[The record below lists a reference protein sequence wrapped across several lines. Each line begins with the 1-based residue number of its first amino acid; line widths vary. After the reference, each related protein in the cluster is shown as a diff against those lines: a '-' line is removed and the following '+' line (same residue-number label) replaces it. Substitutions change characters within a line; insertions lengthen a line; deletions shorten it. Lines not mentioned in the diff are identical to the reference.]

1 MKTICLALLLLVSI
15 SARLHADQPADS
27 RWPPRLLLNSD
38 CGTPV
43 FYKFDAPMTKD
54 QLCRVVNDLP
64 GTQVDAFLPCP
75 QFSDD
80 QVWFPSRVGE
90 PYDGR
95 HVKDGQFEDKYFKR
109 VAENVR
115 SLAERGIDPLQVWEQ
130 RSDQLGL
137 LFIPTLRMNDVHK
150 DYVDR
155 WPSLR
160 SDWEKQRTH
169 LLIGEA
175 IPPWYTYPYKYTWAM
190 DYAHE
195 EVRKRKLH
203 IITEICTR
211 YDVDG
216 IEMDFLRHV
225 YYFRHGEE
233 ATGAKLMNLFVRQVR
248 GRLDEIGRKKGKRLR
263 LLVRVP
269 PQPAECEQ
277 IGLDV
282 PTWVKSGWIDM
293 VIAMSPGYLDMDAD
307 IASFVKLTEGTDC
320 LVAGGLEYYVRG
332 YENRKGITW
341 ASIEMLRAGAASFW
355 RQGASSI
362 YLFNY
367 DCHGP
372 FPFRG
377 EKRQAIQEIG
387 DPAKLVGRDK
397 HYLITVDMS
406 QRTLEKGGNKQL
418 PVVLGGKLDRQMF
431 HLFIGDDL
439 RDPSSAGA
447 LSSAELII
455 SASGAGNLQIQI
467 NGHNAN
473 PQEQTDSR
481 LLFRSSH
488 LVQGKNQLEVRL
500 KDTASKTTSRIAG
513 IEFWVR
519 YR

>member
-1 MKTICLALLLLVSI
+1 MRTIRLALLLLMSVGS
-15 SARLHADQPADS
+15 RLPADEPAVN

-43 FYKFDAPMTKD
+43 FYKFDAPMTED
-54 QLCRVVNDLP
+54 QLCHVVNDLP
-64 GTQVDAFLPCP
+64 GTQVDVFLPCP

-80 QVWFPSRVGE
+80 QFWFPTRVGE

-115 SLAERGIDPLQVWEQ
+115 SLAERGIDPMRVWQQ
-130 RSDQLGL
+130 RSHQLGF

-160 SDWEKQRTH
+160 SNWEKERTH

-175 IPPWYTYPYKYTWAM
+175 IPRWYLHPYKYTWAM
-190 DYAHE
+190 DYAHA
-195 EVRKRKLH
+195 EVRKRKLD

-216 IEMDFLRHV
+216 FEMDFLRSV
-225 YYFRHGEE
+225 YYFRRGKE
-233 ATGAKLMNLFVRQVR
+233 AEGAKLMNVFVQQVR
-248 GRLDEIGRKKGKRLR
+248 ERLDEIGDKKGKQLR

-269 PQPAECEQ
+269 PRPAECKQ

-282 PTWVKSGWIDM
+282 PTWIKKGWIDM
-293 VIAMSPGYLDMDAD
+293 VIAMAPGYLDMDAD
-307 IASFVKLTEGTDC
+307 IASFVKLTKGTDC

-355 RQGASSI
+355 KQGASSI

-377 EKRQAIQEIG
+377 EKRTAIQEIG
-387 DPAKLVGRDK
+387 DPAKLIGKDK

-406 QRTLEKGGNKQL
+406 QRTAAKGGNKEL
-418 PVVLGGKLDRQMF
+418 PFVLDGKRDKHMF
-431 HLFIGDDL
+431 HWFIADDL
-439 RDPSSAGA
+439 KEARGAGS
-447 LSSAELII
+447 LSSVELTIT
-455 SASGAGNLQIQI
+455 ASGARNLRIRM
-467 NGHNAN
+467 NGRDVDPA
-473 PQEQTDSR
+473 EQTDSR
-481 LLFRSSH
+481 LLFKSPH
-488 LVQGKNQLEVRL
+488 VVQGKNQLEVRL
-500 KDTASKTTSRIAG
+500 QSGAPKATSRITG
-513 IEFWVR
+513 IELRVR